1 MNIYYQP
8 IINLSN
14 NKYLGVELFVK
25 PFNYKEDI
33 QNFMFILNELQN
45 KNLLYSNLYYF
56 INIHPINIKNF
67 LNLEFPNLNNI
78 VLEVTEYI
86 TELDYYML
94 NEFYLKIRSCGMK
107 LALDDFGSGI
117 ANFCLIENV
126 PFDFIKVDCI
136 LIRDIHKR
144 SDKQLVLKGLQKFTK
159 RNNIYLIAEKVE
171 TKEELN
177 CLKNLGINYV
187 QGFAVS
193 NIFELDKLNSLL
205 GGFSP

>member
-1 MNIYYQP
+1 MKIYYQP

-25 PFNYKEDI
+25 PFEHKEDI
-33 QNFMFILNELQN
+33 QNFILILNELKN
-45 KNLLYSNLYYF
+45 RNLLHSNLHYF
-56 INIHPINIKNF
+56 INIHPLNIEEF
-67 LNLEFPNLNNI
+67 LNLELPKLNNI

-94 NEFYLKIRSCGMK
+94 NEFYLKIKSHNMK

-126 PFDFIKVDCI
+126 PFDFIKVDGI

-159 RNNIYLIAEKVE
+159 RDNISLIAEKVE

-193 NIFELDKLNSLL
+193 NIFELDKLNSQE
-205 GGFSP
+205 GGF